1 MRHLGNKVAL
11 KTKGLWPYGS
21 WPAEAVFT
29 REKHMMAKG
38 KRTQIN
44 KLEDL
49 PNVGKA
55 IATHLRAIGIESPDQ
70 LRGQNPVVMYEKL
83 AIEKGRRQDPC
94 VLDVFMSVVSFIEGG
109 PALPWWAF
117 TEERKKCNL

>member
-1 MRHLGNKVAL
+1 MVKV
-11 KTKGLWPYGS
+11 
-21 WPAEAVFT
+21 
-29 REKHMMAKG
+29 
-38 KRTQIN
+38 KRNQIK

-55 IATHLRAIGIESPDQ
+55 IAADLRAIGIQLPDQ
-70 LRGQNPVVMYEKL
+70 LRGQDPVVMYKKL
-83 AIEKGRRQDPC
+83 NLEKGRRQDPC

-117 TEERKKCNL
+117 TEERKKGAFDTSKG